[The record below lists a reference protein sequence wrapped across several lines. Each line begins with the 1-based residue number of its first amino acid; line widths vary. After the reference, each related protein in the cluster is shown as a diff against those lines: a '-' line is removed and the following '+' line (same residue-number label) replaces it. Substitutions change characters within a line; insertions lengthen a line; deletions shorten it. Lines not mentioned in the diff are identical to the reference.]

1 MLPLVLL
8 FFLVATVSTSPAV
21 QTSLC
26 CCGCINEPCPK
37 VGPSCPAPQQECRSS
52 TELKCADL
60 QKLWEDS
67 RSAKTAETTTNSTNE
82 KENSMKNEQTIAS
95 KSQVRLVTN
104 NGLTIVETGDGGKT
118 EWKEIVAPVNPK
130 VIPQMLL
137 NPLFFQGGSTMRV
150 TNSSSFQ
157 NGNRPPITKTV
168 ITEMS
173 TTTDNMN
180 SGKATFERLEAMIAE
195 LQEMLKQ
202 VKQNVM
208 ERASERSDVSLQGE
222 AGAPSMD
229 PAVDELEKKAI
240 DDVIARMRGSFL
252 RVTQGS
258 KPVNEVDSSVSASV
272 VDVQSPLKYTP
283 PHLRV
288 TRASDDGGDS
298 GNCND
303 PKLKKLIVK
312 NIGEDAQ
319 KSKRAIQKA
328 AESEFGGTF
337 DVICSPCEFSF
348 VISSQKYCDGFKDQV
363 ACFVFLQPPTT
374 LSTSQ

>member
-67 RSAKTAETTTNSTNE
+67 RSAETAETTTNSTNE

-118 EWKEIVAPVNPK
+118 EWKEIVAP
-130 VIPQMLL
+130 
-137 NPLFFQGGSTMRV
+137 
-150 TNSSSFQ
+150 
-157 NGNRPPITKTV
+157 
-168 ITEMS
+168 
-173 TTTDNMN
+173 MN

-288 TRASDDGGDS
+288 TRASDDEHRKGRTE
-298 GNCND
+298 
-303 PKLKKLIVK
+303 V
-312 NIGEDAQ
+312 
-319 KSKRAIQKA
+319 
-328 AESEFGGTF
+328 
-337 DVICSPCEFSF
+337 
-348 VISSQKYCDGFKDQV
+348 
-363 ACFVFLQPPTT
+363 
-374 LSTSQ
+374 

>member
-1 MLPLVLL
+1 MKP
-8 FFLVATVSTSPAV
+8 VSA
-21 QTSLC
+21 LIER
-26 CCGCINEPCPK
+26 CIASKITFYGGRTQNK
-37 VGPSCPAPQQECRSS
+37 GHAPGSAAILTHCHSQYFPSS
-52 TELKCADL
+52 TNVVMLLWMCKRALSKDL

-67 RSAKTAETTTNSTNE
+67 RSVETATNSSTE
-82 KENSMKNEQTIAS
+82 KDNSMKSGQTTVS
-95 KSQVRLVTN
+95 KEQVRLVTN
-104 NGLTIVETGDGGKT
+104 NGLTIVETGEGGKT
-118 EWKEIVAPVNPK
+118 EWKEIVAP
-130 VIPQMLL
+130 
-137 NPLFFQGGSTMRV
+137 
-150 TNSSSFQ
+150 
-157 NGNRPPITKTV
+157 
-168 ITEMS
+168 
-173 TTTDNMN
+173 MN

-195 LQEMLKQ
+195 LQEMLRQ

-229 PAVDELEKKAI
+229 PAADELEKKAI

-288 TRASDDGGDS
+288 ARASNDDGDS

-312 NIGEDAQ
+312 NIGKDAQ

-328 AESEFGGTF
+328 AEAEFGGTF